1 MFRRIL
7 RTIVLIPAAAVL
19 VALAVANRQSV
30 TVSFD
35 PFDPADPAYVLT
47 APFYL
52 AGFALLIAGV
62 VLGGIATWFEQGKL
76 RRNSARL
83 AAELGVVRS
92 ELGRLKQQAAKAE
105 GRSLMTPAGPVAKTP
120 PAA

>member
-30 TVSFD
+30 TISFD

-52 AGFALLIAGV
+52 VGFSLLIAGV

-92 ELGRLKQQAAKAE
+92 ELGRLKQQTAKA
-105 GRSLMTPAGPVAKTP
+105 RDDH
-120 PAA
+120 